1 MTALEVVRE
10 GFAVVDT
17 DNDGNVIMDDGICPA
32 GEVVMGDENTGRL
45 KSETIDDCN
54 VRQNS
59 LMLLLEGV
67 TIQAP
72 SPSAVVEPLYF
83 GAFIE
88 VA

>member
-32 GEVVMGDENTGRL
+32 GEVVMGDEN
-45 KSETIDDCN
+45 I
-54 VRQNS
+54 
-59 LMLLLEGV
+59 MLLLEGV

-72 SPSAVVEPLYF
+72 SPSAVFEPPYF